1 MEEKK
6 ISILQKAQ
14 KRVVPEAARLLEE
27 RARRGLERYGMTLDQ
42 NPAPLEGRL
51 QHALEEALDLLQYL
65 EWAREIA
72 SEGLRAQLD
81 ELCALAAEI
90 ANILTRMNT
99 DEPPDDPGDWV
110 EWRDLEGPELPPE
123 F

>member
-1 MEEKK
+1 MEKK
-6 ISILQKAQ
+6 KTILKRAQ
-14 KRVVPEAARLLEE
+14 ERVVPEAARLLEE
-27 RARRGLERYGMTLDQ
+27 RAQRGLERYGVSLDE
-42 NPAPLEGRL
+42 NPAPLRVRL

-65 EWAREIA
+65 EWAREVA
-72 SEGLRAQLD
+72 SEEMEARLD

-90 ANILTRMNT
+90 ANVLVRMNT

>member
-1 MEEKK
+1 M
-6 ISILQKAQ
+6 SVLQKAQ
-14 KRVVPEAARLLEE
+14 ARVSPEAARLLEE
-27 RARRGLERYGMTLDQ
+27 RAQRGLERYGVSLDE
-42 NPAPLEGRL
+42 NPAPLRVRL

-65 EWAREIA
+65 EWAREVA
-72 SEGLRAQLD
+72 SEEMEARLD

-90 ANILTRMNT
+90 ANVLARMNA

>member
-1 MEEKK
+1 M
-6 ISILQKAQ
+6 SVLQKAQ
-14 KRVVPEAARLLEE
+14 ARASPEAARLLEE
-27 RARRGLERYGMTLDQ
+27 RARRGLEAYGMTLDE
-42 NPAPLEGRL
+42 NPAPLTGRL

-65 EWAREIA
+65 EWAREIVP
-72 SEGLRAQLD
+72 EGLEPRLD

-90 ANILTRMNT
+90 ANVLVRTNT

-110 EWRDLEGPELPPE
+110 EWRDLEGPEPPPE